1 MGELREAPLMPR
13 QPEPRE
19 VGCYS
24 GVQGLAAAK
33 RQAPAGQA
41 IRFGM
46 STAVPGVEETPNP
59 VVARP
64 CGTW

>member
-13 QPEPRE
+13 QAEPRW
-19 VGCYS
+19 VGCRS
-24 GVQGLAAAK
+24 GVQGLAVEK

-46 STAVPGVEETPNP
+46 RTAVPGVEETPNP
-59 VVARP
+59 VAARV
-64 CGTW
+64 CGTR